1 MCYVIFTFFRNTCFQ
16 VFFLFMI
23 ITIKHAILSVKY
35 ALFCPQGALL
45 PICIFSPFKSRRWSC
60 CCCTLMQLVVLRHLP
75 YYIMMNRIC
84 RQSLKNQ
91 TDNIT
96 YSQLHSWVHYPKEIL
111 SGHKH
116 RNQQKSIT
124 KNFQVKLRQ
133 THKTLQNHSDELLGH
148 IETF

>member
-1 MCYVIFTFFRNTCFQ
+1 MVYWQKWQTNVKTSASSFPLLVIVDFPRFFIVDFPLKIFENIVIGHIPFLLYRTFSFIVHFHGTPFK
-16 VFFLFMI
+16 FFLFVI

-84 RQSLKNQ
+84 R
-91 TDNIT
+91 
-96 YSQLHSWVHYPKEIL
+96 
-111 SGHKH
+111 
-116 RNQQKSIT
+116 
-124 KNFQVKLRQ
+124 
-133 THKTLQNHSDELLGH
+133 
-148 IETF
+148 